1 MASNENDDDSDA
13 PDPLPTPPGVTTEA
27 FGPFGVPVPVP
38 AFDDGSGEPLPENAE
53 SADDADPDGGDQPR
67 HAATNP
73 DILTTE
79 GVSDLEA
86 AAELGDE
93 YIDRVK
99 AAMDDETCELCLQI
113 LDALRARPIEEQVR
127 GVRELATLK
136 READTGADPA
146 ELAAVM
152 DDFEVIDDPSMML

>member
-1 MASNENDDDSDA
+1 
-13 PDPLPTPPGVTTEA
+13 L
-27 FGPFGVPVPVP
+27 
-38 AFDDGSGEPLPENAE
+38 
-53 SADDADPDGGDQPR
+53 
-67 HAATNP
+67 
-73 DILTTE
+73 
-79 GVSDLEA
+79 SDLEA

-146 ELAAVM
+146 ELAEVM
-152 DDFEVIDDPSMML
+152 DDFVVIDDPSMMV